1 MGRCHPSKG
10 EQMNWLP
17 EHKCGLYLGHNA
29 HKDVYETIEE
39 YYDPEDF
46 VSREEWMKAVE
57 TDSVWHLHWYP
68 DTPIGF
74 YTVCASTLDAV
85 EEAIRA
91 RGQA

>member
-1 MGRCHPSKG
+1 
-10 EQMNWLP
+10 MNWLP

-46 VSREEWMKAVE
+46 VSKEEWRNAGE
-57 TDSVWHLHWYP
+57 SDSVWHVQWYP

-74 YTVCASTLDAV
+74 YTVCASTLGAV

-91 RGQA
+91 RGNT